1 MKIKCHDCHQNLY
14 KAIYPE
20 KTICNFEAHLR
31 TPLHKQNVIAR
42 LTGVAPPEQQASP
55 AVHKQ
60 NSKSRASGV
69 DPVARRAELAAYRRS
84 LPSRLSG
91 QTSFPDQASPAT
103 SRKNVTAA
111 LYSTSLHGAPPTIE
125 RAHSTGNRS
134 KRREPPS
141 PLPELR
147 SLVVIFPFA
156 NSAGRFSAKK
166 STLND
171 STPDLYPVEKS
182 DSRPVMWE
190 SVDRTKRRMLDPV
203 DDQTAGPNGVRNLE
217 LVDGRPA
224 IRIRGKGKR
233 QSGGE
238 FVVPALLRSTLRLGT
253 EIESLQQEN
262 DEIKLQTSA
271 LEEAHRQNARL
282 LLAAE
287 GKHDEMADRI
297 ETLEELSW
305 TSQQLPHAQA
315 VSEDVSARLALLEKR
330 GETQRNNFTS
340 AHQLQVSTSEEMTLL
355 RTTSNRHDEELEALK
370 ASKKREKEWRKYL
383 DKVTKDQKAKIEQL
397 EARLKKEREEKQ
409 NLKMATEGRIDALI
423 NHHQKLSDAMMKRM
437 SALESLL
444 EKKGAQI

>member
-171 STPDLYPVEKS
+171 STPESYPVEKS

-203 DDQTAGPNGVRNLE
+203 DNQTAGPNGVRNFE

-233 QSGGE
+233 QGGGE

-287 GKHDEMADRI
+287 GKHDELADRV

-305 TSQQLPHAQA
+305 TSQQLPPAQA